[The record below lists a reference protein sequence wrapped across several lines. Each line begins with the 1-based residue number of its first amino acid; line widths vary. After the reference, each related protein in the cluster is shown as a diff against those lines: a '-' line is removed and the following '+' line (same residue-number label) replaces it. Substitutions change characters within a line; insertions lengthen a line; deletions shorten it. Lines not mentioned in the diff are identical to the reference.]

1 MTAVEWLAAGEHEL
15 PADDQFLTERELA
28 WMGRMRFPKRRL
40 EYRLARWCAKTAIAA
55 TVEPAPPVGEVEIG
69 HLPEGAPA
77 GYIRGAEF
85 ERRISMTDRAGWAVC
100 AIAPPGIEVGVD
112 LELVETRTPGFVAD
126 FFTASERL
134 ITMRGR
140 EVDPLLA
147 NLIWSAK
154 ESALKV
160 LRTGL
165 RRDTR
170 SVEVTMEPGPG
181 DAWTPFTVAAD
192 GLSRPFAGW
201 WRRYGEFVLTVA
213 ASHPTATPISLSAS
227 TGLATAEPVHS
238 WLDQPAPIDV
248 D

>member
-1 MTAVEWLAAGEHEL
+1 VTAVEWLAAGEHEV
-15 PADDQFLTERELA
+15 PAGDGFLTERELA

-40 EYRLARWCAKTAIAA
+40 EYRLARWCAKTAVAA
-55 TVEPAPPVGEVEIG
+55 VMQPSPGLSKVEIG

-77 GYIRGAEF
+77 GYVDGTEM

-112 LELVETRTPGFVAD
+112 LELVEPRSVLFAEDYFTDRERRVALTGD
-126 FFTASERL
+126 GA
-134 ITMRGR
+134 
-140 EVDPLLA
+140 DPLVT

-170 SVEVTMEPGPG
+170 SVEVTLEAGTG
-181 DAWTPFTVAAD
+181 DTWAPLSVSGEGIHGEFT
-192 GLSRPFAGW
+192 GW
-201 WRRYGEFVLTVA
+201 WRRYGDFVLTLA
-213 ASHPTATPISLSAS
+213 TSHPTSAPVSLSEP
-227 TGLATAEPVHS
+227 TGLSAAEPVHS
-238 WLDQPAPIDV
+238 WLSQPGPIEAD
-248 D
+248 